1 MKSEQVG
8 VAGDYQLRRTI
19 DGKLE
24 KFVVLRLTAS
34 PDDMY
39 DRDSFGNTIKQ
50 PQELLALPDCHI
62 GVELLTGENIG
73 KLDDGV
79 IGSKQPG
86 LGNGLANSLPRD

>member
-24 KFVVLRLTAS
+24 KFVVLRVTAS
-34 PDDMY
+34 AYDMH

-50 PQELLALPDCHI
+50 PQELLALAGCRI
-62 GVELLTGENIG
+62 GVELRTGENLG

-79 IGSKQPG
+79 IGSKQPR

>member
-1 MKSEQVG
+1 M
-8 VAGDYQLRRTI
+8 RRTI

-24 KFVVLRLTAS
+24 KFVVLRVTAS

-50 PQELLALPDCHI
+50 PQELLPLPDCRI
-62 GVELLTGENIG
+62 GVELLTGENVG
-73 KLDDGV
+73 ELDDGV
-79 IGSKQPG
+79 IGSEQLG